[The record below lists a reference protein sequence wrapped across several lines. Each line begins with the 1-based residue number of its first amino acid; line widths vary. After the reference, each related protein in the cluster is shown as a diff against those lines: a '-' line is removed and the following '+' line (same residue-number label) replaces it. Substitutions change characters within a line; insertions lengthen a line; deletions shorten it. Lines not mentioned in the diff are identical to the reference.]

1 MRRGSAQGP
10 RAAASER
17 KRQDRRLRGK
27 PFVVALGALFAFEY
41 FLYIIVRFGTC
52 ASGPPYVIAR
62 PCPAKVGQLIAILP
76 ISILVAVGGG
86 IATAALLG
94 GRWGIVLWAAL
105 FVPLGAGFGVVAS
118 ANANANL
125 GVAVVFYGL
134 AAMFV
139 IMGVAPFFMSQKT
152 LEG

>member
-1 MRRGSAQGP
+1 V
-10 RAAASER
+10 
-17 KRQDRRLRGK
+17 KRLAGYVC
-27 PFVVALGALFAFEY
+27 FVVALGALFAFEY
-41 FLYIIVRFGTC
+41 FLYVVVLVGTC

-62 PCPAKVGQLIAILP
+62 PCPTNVGKLIAILP

-94 GRWGIVLWAAL
+94 ARWGIVLWAGL
-105 FVPLGAGFGVVAS
+105 FVPLGVGFGVIAS
-118 ANANANL
+118 ANTHANL
-125 GVAVVFYGL
+125 GGAVVFYGIS
-134 AAMFV
+134 AMFV

>member
-1 MRRGSAQGP
+1 M
-10 RAAASER
+10 
-17 KRQDRRLRGK
+17 KRLAGYVC
-27 PFVVALGALFAFEY
+27 FVVALGALSSFEY
-41 FLYIIVRFGTC
+41 FLYAVVRVGTC

-62 PCPAKVGQLIAILP
+62 PCPANVGQLITILP

-94 GRWGIVLWAAL
+94 GRWGVVLWAAL
-105 FVPLGAGFGVVAS
+105 FVPLGVGFGVVAS
-118 ANANANL
+118 ANIHANVGGA
-125 GVAVVFYGL
+125 AIFYGL

-139 IMGVAPFFMSQKT
+139 IMGVAPFFMSQKA